1 MTLQE
6 KYKPLIDLANYAG
19 VSNFKVQEEGNVLRV
34 SGTAPNT
41 DIKQRLLD
49 AQSSIDPGKRSGDLV
64 LNIDV
69 AGGEE
74 IFYTVQPGDSLSKI
88 AASQGG
94 VTWQQIFEAN
104 RDQIKDAD
112 KIFPGQKLR
121 IPRH

>member
-19 VSNFKVQEEGNVLRV
+19 VSNFDVRQEGNVLHV
-34 SGTAPNT
+34 TGTASNS

-49 AQSSIDPGKRSGDLV
+49 AYNSIDPGMRAGDLK

-74 IFYTVQPGDSLSKI
+74 FYTVQSGDTLSKI
-88 AASQGG
+88 AAGYQG

-104 RDQIKDAD
+104 RDQLQDPD
-112 KIFPGQKLR
+112 KISPGQKLR
-121 IPRH
+121 IPRA